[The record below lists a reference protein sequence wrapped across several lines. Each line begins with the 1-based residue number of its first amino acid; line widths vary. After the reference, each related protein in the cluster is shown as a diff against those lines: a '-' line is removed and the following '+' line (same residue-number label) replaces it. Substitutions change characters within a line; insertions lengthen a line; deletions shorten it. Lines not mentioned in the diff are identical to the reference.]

1 MNRRIG
7 FFTLLGV
14 IFIFIITSLPQA
26 ASAQTNAGEPHDS
39 KLFKT
44 VQHLD
49 SLLFDAF
56 NTHNLQVMASLFSD
70 DIEFYHDKGGLS
82 NYTTTMESFKKVFAT
97 TPDLHRELI
106 NDTFEVYPVPGYGA
120 IEMGE
125 HRFTHIENGKE
136 IAAIF
141 KFVQIWQFKN
151 GSWKVTRIVSVG
163 H

>member
-1 MNRRIG
+1 MNRKNRFFNLLGIAAIF
-7 FFTLLGV
+7 FFTLLSQKV
-14 IFIFIITSLPQA
+14 T
-26 ASAQTNAGEPHDS
+26 AQTNAGEPHDS

-56 NTHNLQVMASLFSD
+56 NTHNLQAMASLFSD
-70 DIEFYHDKGGLS
+70 DTEFYHDKGGLS
-82 NYTTTMESFKKVFAT
+82 NYTTTMENFKKVFAT

-106 NDTFEVYPVPGYGA
+106 KNTFEVYPVPGYGA

-151 GSWKVTRIVSVG
+151 GSWKLTRTVSVG

>member
-1 MNRRIG
+1 MNSKIG

-39 KLFKT
+39 KLYKT

-49 SLLFDAF
+49 SLMFDAF

-70 DIEFYHDKGGLS
+70 SVEFYHDKGGLS
-82 NYTTTMESFKKVFAT
+82 NYSSTIESFKRVFAT
-97 TPDLHRELI
+97 TPNLRRELI
-106 NDTFEVYPVPGYGA
+106 NGTLEVYPVPGYGA

-125 HRFTHIENGKE
+125 HRFTHIENGKI
-136 IAAIF
+136 IAGVF
-141 KFVQIWQFKN
+141 KFIHVWQYKD
-151 GSWKVTRIVSVG
+151 GAWKITRVVSVG